1 MISKWFS
8 LNPDDI
14 ILVGGLEHEFDFPY
28 IGNVI
33 IPTDELIF
41 LRGVG
46 IPPTRYSWAFFLTFY
61 LTFLEFYL
69 TYVLTFYH
77 LYSKLLM

>member
-41 LRGVG
+41 SRGVG
-46 IPPTRYSWAFFLTFY
+46 IPPTSIYIYYQLIFSHMGY
-61 LTFLEFYL
+61 Y
-69 TYVLTFYH
+69 
-77 LYSKLLM
+77 